1 MFHSRSL
8 SLSNRND
15 WKNNRGGG
23 NPGMMSGGGGY
34 QGGNNYQRPPMGSND
49 YTRKYTNP
57 NYSGGGDN
65 TSPQMYKKT
74 RKDW

>member
-1 MFHSRSL
+1 
-8 SLSNRND
+8 
-15 WKNNRGGG
+15 
-23 NPGMMSGGGGY
+23 MSGGGGGY
-34 QGGNNYQRPPMGSND
+34 QGNSNYQRPMGGGGGD

>member
-1 MFHSRSL
+1 
-8 SLSNRND
+8 
-15 WKNNRGGG
+15 
-23 NPGMMSGGGGY
+23 MMAGGGGGY
-34 QGGNNYQRPPMGSND
+34 QGNNNYQRSMGAND

-57 NYSGGGDN
+57 NYSGGGGGQNDS